1 MKKINSDRPHLTL
14 TLIIKIINSNP
25 EIIRTLED
33 LIVIQQLRE
42 ASKLQIKLKLLRG
55 VTELVLQII
64 PSIKLIL
71 IQVT

>member
-1 MKKINSDRPHLTL
+1 MKINSDKPHLTL
-14 TLIIKIINSNP
+14 MLIKIINSNP

-33 LIVIQQLRE
+33 LIVIQLLRE
-42 ASKLQIKLKLLRG
+42 VSRLQIKLKLLKE
-55 VTELVLQII
+55 VIELVLQII